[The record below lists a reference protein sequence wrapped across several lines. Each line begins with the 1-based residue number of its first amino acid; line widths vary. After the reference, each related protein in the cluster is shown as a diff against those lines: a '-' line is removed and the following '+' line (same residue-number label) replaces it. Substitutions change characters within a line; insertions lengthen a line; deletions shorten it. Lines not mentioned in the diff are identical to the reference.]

1 MNRDH
6 GSSDRGTS
14 ALHRLV
20 RRFTEFLPAKGATQ
34 PPVRAPEAAAAGTP
48 PSSFLPGE
56 AAFSFETGMAG
67 VTPERAWLLEALSE
81 RMLRHHS
88 SSSWRKLFLDPRRQD
103 DIKLEQG
110 KGIYVCAQLQ
120 DRNMVTDTNVQS
132 ELALVAASHRAEVD
146 PWPSGDL
153 LMCFQDPATALEAAV
168 DLQQLVG
175 GVRVQV
181 GISSGPRSIAVID
194 AGGTALRV
202 SLGHAVDSAA
212 RASRMAPAGTIR
224 MEAGMYEL
232 LHDEIVDLP
241 RCVVTTEFDGE
252 GHEESV
258 SLVMAP
264 RASEAQ
270 STFAGLGRI

>member
-6 GSSDRGTS
+6 RSSGRGAS
-14 ALHRLV
+14 ALERLARWWGRV
-20 RRFTEFLPAKGATQ
+20 RPSKPLVPHPTP
-34 PPVRAPEAAAAGTP
+34 AAAGI

-56 AAFSFETGMAG
+56 AAFSFESGMAG

-88 SSSWRKLFLDPRRQD
+88 SSSWRKLFLDPRRQQ
-103 DIKLEQG
+103 DIRLDPGQ
-110 KGIYVCAQLQ
+110 GIYVCAQLH
-120 DRNMVTDTNVQS
+120 DRNMASNPNVQS
-132 ELALVAASHRAEVD
+132 ELALVAASHRGEVD

-153 LMCFQDPATALEAAV
+153 LMCFQDAAAALGAAV

-175 GVRVQV
+175 GIRVQV
-181 GISSGPRSIAVID
+181 GIARGLRSIAVID
-194 AGGTALRV
+194 AGGTTLRV

-232 LHDEIVDLP
+232 LQDEIQALP
-241 RCVVTTEFDGE
+241 RCVVTTEIDDNGR
-252 GHEESV
+252 EEAV

-270 STFAGLGRI
+270 STFAGLGRL

>member
-6 GSSDRGTS
+6 RSTGRGLS
-14 ALHRLV
+14 AFRRLV
-20 RRFTEFLPAKGATQ
+20 RWWGGLLPAT
-34 PPVRAPEAAAAGTP
+34 PLVRRAAPAAAGM

-56 AAFSFETGMAG
+56 AAFSFENGVAG

-88 SSSWRKLFLDPRRQD
+88 SSSWRKLFLDPRRQQ
-103 DIKLEQG
+103 DIRLEQG
-110 KGIYVCAQLQ
+110 HGFYVCAHLQ
-120 DRNMVTDTNVQS
+120 DRNMATDPNVQS
-132 ELALVAASHRAEVD
+132 ELSLVAASHRGEVD

-153 LMCFQDPATALEAAV
+153 LMCFQDPALALHAAV

-175 GVRVQV
+175 GIRVQV
-181 GISSGPRSIAVID
+181 GIATGPRSVAVID
-194 AGGTALRV
+194 AGGTTLRV

-224 MEAGMYEL
+224 MEAGMYERL
-232 LHDEIVDLP
+232 QDQVRDLP
-241 RCVVTTEFDGE
+241 RVVVTTEFDGN
-252 GHEESV
+252 GHEEAV

-264 RASEAQ
+264 RPSEAQ
-270 STFAGLGRI
+270 STFAGLGRF

>member
-6 GSSDRGTS
+6 GSSGPGPS
-14 ALHRLV
+14 ALHRLARWW
-20 RRFTEFLPAKGATQ
+20 RRIFPAK
-34 PPVRAPEAAAAGTP
+34 PVVHEPAPVPASASAGM

-56 AAFSFETGMAG
+56 AAFSFESGMAG

-103 DIKLEQG
+103 DIKLEPG
-110 KGIYVCAQLQ
+110 TGIYVCAQLQ
-120 DRNMVTDTNVQS
+120 DRNIVADPNVQS

-146 PWPSGDL
+146 PWPSGDM
-153 LMCFQDPATALEAAV
+153 LMCFQDPALALDAAV

-175 GVRVQV
+175 GIRVQV
-181 GISSGPRSIAVID
+181 GIAAGPRSIAVVD
-194 AGGTALRV
+194 AGASTLRV
-202 SLGHAVDSAA
+202 SLGQAVDSAA
-212 RASRMAPAGTIR
+212 RASRMAPGGTIR
-224 MEAGMYEL
+224 MESGMYEL
-232 LHDEIVDLP
+232 LQDEIRDLSG
-241 RCVVTTEFDGE
+241 CVLTTEYDGE
-252 GHEESV
+252 GREEAV

-264 RASEAQ
+264 RPSEAQ

>member
-1 MNRDH
+1 M
-6 GSSDRGTS
+6 
-14 ALHRLV
+14 HRLA
-20 RRFTEFLPAKGATQ
+20 RWCAEFLPAKPMVPQ
-34 PPVRAPEAAAAGTP
+34 PTPVAAGM

-103 DIKLEQG
+103 DIRLEPG
-110 KGIYVCAQLQ
+110 KGIYVCAQVQ
-120 DRNMVTDTNVQS
+120 DRNMAGNPNVRS
-132 ELALVAASHRAEVD
+132 ELALLAEMHRGEVD

-153 LMCFQDPATALEAAV
+153 LMCFQDPAAALAAAV

-181 GISSGPRSIAVID
+181 GIATGARSIAVID
-194 AGGTALRV
+194 AGGTTLRV
-202 SLGHAVDSAA
+202 SLGEAVDSAA
-212 RASRMAPAGTIR
+212 RASRMAPGGTIR

-232 LHDEIVDLP
+232 LQDQVRDLP
-241 RCVVTTEFDGE
+241 RCVVTTEFDGD
-252 GHEESV
+252 GREESV